1 VVARGEVWWADLGP
15 RRGSAPA
22 WRRPV
27 LVISSDAFNR
37 SRIKTVTVAAITS
50 NLRLGAAPGN
60 VALPSGSTGLDRD
73 SVINVSQ
80 VVTLDKRDL
89 GKRLGNLNGSKMDLV
104 DAGLRLA
111 LGL

>member
-1 VVARGEVWWADLGP
+1 
-15 RRGSAPA
+15 
-22 WRRPV
+22 
-27 LVISSDAFNR
+27 VISADAFNR

-60 VALPSGSTGLDRD
+60 VALAAGSGGLDRD

-80 VVTLDKRDL
+80 VVTLDKSDL
-89 GKRLGNLNGSKMDLV
+89 SKLMGSLDSLKMEQV
-104 DAGLRLA
+104 DVGLRLA

>member
-1 VVARGEVWWADLGP
+1 
-15 RRGSAPA
+15 
-22 WRRPV
+22 
-27 LVISSDAFNR
+27 VISADAFNR

-60 VALPSGSTGLDRD
+60 VALAAGSAGLDQD

-80 VVTLDKRDL
+80 VVTLDKSDL
-89 GKRLGNLNGSKMDLV
+89 SKLLGTLDSLKMEQV
-104 DAGLRLA
+104 DVGLRLA